1 MRPGPPGTG
10 FRQHEKADT
19 RCDPPSHSMPNE
31 ASTLSQH
38 IAQPDAVIVASRD
51 ALILADLPIIALM
64 QHFPTGVRGQSTARP
79 SPRSRA
85 QVGVPASRPS
95 VSWGAPAG

>member
-51 ALILADLPIIALM
+51 VQYRARRCLELARSLPLCSVVRTRALQSILV
-64 QHFPTGVRGQSTARP
+64 HREC
-79 SPRSRA
+79 SRA
-85 QVGVPASRPS
+85 T
-95 VSWGAPAG
+95 